1 VKDEQFITPNLEAL
15 GTDQIAALDRAANA
29 CGRLSAAVESSR
41 SAFSSFL
48 LIRHAVRVHDGAAEL
63 ATELLLADLADA
75 SVLAHNAEYDS
86 TPAGRHPSIALALD
100 EAGLG
105 ELLTD
110 RLRATLNQFAA
121 ADPRHV
127 SSVLRA
133 AITAG
138 VIVTPS
144 PTSADAQRGAALA
157 GALMLAGGGSLAAPW
172 LAPYRL
178 DAAARGAAVQVDR
191 SGDWSEWIRAW
202 CVMLAREASIAE
214 RAVRNAELQLELAR
228 DGARAQ
234 RRVGATDDGVLQ
246 WLNAH
251 AAFTIRDASAGLGL
265 TTPTVGT
272 AIERLAALGFATEIT
287 GQKRDRVWASSTLL
301 GLATA
306 Y

>member
-1 VKDEQFITPNLEAL
+1 MKNEQFITPNLQAL

-86 TPAGRHPSIALALD
+86 TPPGRHPSIALALD

-157 GALMLAGGGSLAAPW
+157 GALMLAGGQSRRTLARAIPTRRRG
-172 LAPYRL
+172 PR
-178 DAAARGAAVQVDR
+178 RGAGR
-191 SGDWSEWIRAW
+191 SFRRLERMDPRVVRHACPRSQHRRTGS
-202 CVMLAREASIAE
+202 AE
-214 RAVRNAELQLELAR
+214 RR
-228 DGARAQ
+228 
-234 RRVGATDDGVLQ
+234 
-246 WLNAH
+246 
-251 AAFTIRDASAGLGL
+251 
-265 TTPTVGT
+265 
-272 AIERLAALGFATEIT
+272 
-287 GQKRDRVWASSTLL
+287 
-301 GLATA
+301 ATA
-306 Y
+306 